1 MEGQAP
7 FSDNQQAERRNYW
20 CPMFGTQYQGIR
32 KGHGDTISL
41 IILQRNT
48 EAKTVL
54 QKVCGLNLLKNA
66 LFNNVCFGDKRGL
79 ACCTSCG
86 KVPFTVKFDQYSS
99 I

>member
-54 QKVCGLNLLKNA
+54 QKVCGLNLLKI
-66 LFNNVCFGDKRGL
+66 
-79 ACCTSCG
+79 
-86 KVPFTVKFDQYSS
+86 QSS
-99 I
+99 EYRLDFIFSDLEIRVRKL